1 MKLIKY
7 ARLSL
12 TALLPATI
20 GYKRYFPPFFANF
33 PLVFFG
39 NGNYFQTG
47 GKLIQNG
54 GKFAKN
60 GRKFVVPNIDVDGRL
75 VNGSELHQGITNR
88 TALFRTTNLTS

>member
-12 TALLPATI
+12 TALLPATT

-33 PLVFFG
+33 PLVFFR
-39 NGNYFQTG
+39 NRNYFQTG
-47 GKLIQNG
+47 RKLFQNG

-60 GRKFVVPNIDVDGRL
+60 GGKFVVPNIESR
-75 VNGSELHQGITNR
+75 R
-88 TALFRTTNLTS
+88 TSR